1 MKAWLSNV
9 FLLSGTLTLAYGG
22 EIPKQKIALIQKA
35 MEVMHV
41 KSKMDGFIE
50 KTVTVKAQR
59 IRNDNP
65 DSVSDSLLKEIRS
78 VISRVYQDRLD
89 GDEGLYHQ
97 LYTVVDRYLTD
108 DDLKFVMNYNASD
121 GGQRYAKVAPRIVHD
136 ALEIEKKWSDQ
147 LESVIREKLEDRFQ
161 GLNFHSL

>member
-1 MKAWLSNV
+1 MKAGLSAV
-9 FLLSGTLTLAYGG
+9 FFLSGILPIAYGG
-22 EIPKQKIALIQKA
+22 EIPKQKIALIQKS
-35 MEVMHV
+35 MDVMHV
-41 KSKMDGFIE
+41 KSKMDSFIE

-65 DSVSDSLLKEIRS
+65 DSISDSLLREIRS
-78 VISRVYQDRLD
+78 IISGVYQDHLD
-89 GDEGLYHQ
+89 GNDGLYPQ

-136 ALEIEKKWSDQ
+136 ALEIEKKWSDR
-147 LESVIREKLEDRFQ
+147 LESVIREKLKDRFQ